1 MLNDPLKTDMSNGGQ
16 TSHAEHNERPEFDPE
31 IRAIADY
38 VMNYEITSD
47 VAYKTAYHCLMDS
60 IGCALLAYRF
70 PECIKLLGPI
80 VPNETVL
87 NGSRVLGSQL
97 QLNPVL
103 AAFNNG
109 LLIRWLDFNDTW
121 LAAEWGH
128 PSDNLGGILAV
139 LDYCVRQDSTKNIT
153 VQDVLT
159 AMIKAYEI
167 QGVLALEN
175 SFNRVGL
182 DHVILV
188 KLATTAVVT
197 KLLGG
202 DYDAICN
209 AVSLAWLDGQ
219 SLRTYRHA
227 PNTGSRKSWAAGDA
241 TSRGVFL
248 ALLALKGE
256 MGYPSVLSAKKWG
269 FCDIYFKGKPLKISR
284 PYQSYVMENILFKIA
299 YPAEFH
305 GQTAVECAL
314 KLHHN
319 VKDKFDQI
327 DKIMIRTQESAVRII
342 NKQGPLHNAADRD
355 HSLQY
360 MVAIALIY
368 GELTS
373 DHYEDHTAKNP
384 LIDKLRNK
392 MMVAEESQFSR
403 DYLDPDKRSI
413 ANAIQIIFKDG
424 TMTEE
429 LIIKYPLGHRQRR
442 KEGIPLLQQKFAQNL
457 ATRFPSSRAKKL
469 AALFDEPQRVTAM
482 SVKDFMDLFVI

>member
-1 MLNDPLKTDMSNGGQ
+1 MLNDSISGGQ
-16 TSHAEHNERPEFDPE
+16 QIHAERNERPEFDPE

-38 VMNYEITSD
+38 VMNYQIHSD
-47 VAYKTAYHCLMDS
+47 LAHKTAYHCLMDS

-103 AAFNNG
+103 ASFNNG

-128 PSDNLGGILAV
+128 PSDNLGGILAI
-139 LDYCVRQDSTKNIT
+139 LDYCARKDPTNSLT
-153 VQDVLT
+153 VQDILT

-167 QGVLALEN
+167 QGILALEN

-269 FCDIYFKGKPLKISR
+269 FCDIYFKGEPLKISR

-314 KLHHN
+314 KLHGQIQG
-319 VKDKFDQI
+319 KYDQI
-327 DKIMIRTQESAVRII
+327 DKIIIRTQESAVRII

-384 LIDKLRNK
+384 LIDELRTK
-392 MMVAEESQFSR
+392 MVVTEKSQFSQ

-424 TMTEE
+424 EMTEE
-429 LIIKYPLGHRQRR
+429 VIIEYPLGHRQRR
-442 KEGIPLLQQKFAQNL
+442 QEGIPLLKQKFEQNL
-457 ATRFPSSRAKKL
+457 TTRFPKQRAKTL
-469 AALFDEPQRVTAM
+469 ATLFDNPERVAAM
-482 SVKDFMDLFVI
+482 PVKDFMDLFVI